1 MRKNRDLRAVQDF
14 KERINELLESNSLKL
29 MNRNQC
35 IVTINRF
42 LKNAQYQ
49 NMTVLNFLFYSTD
62 KSKTKQVVNEFV
74 KIYGGLK

>member
-14 KERINELLESNSLKL
+14 KERINELLENNSLNL

-42 LKNAQYQ
+42 LKDTEYQ
-49 NMTVLNFLFYSTD
+49 NMSPLNFLFYS
-62 KSKTKQVVNEFV
+62 KNKNKTTQVVNEFM
-74 KIYGGLK
+74 KIYGA

>member
-14 KERINELLESNSLKL
+14 KERINELLEANSLNL

-35 IVTINRF
+35 IGTINRF

-49 NMTVLNFLFYSTD
+49 NMTVLKFLFYSTD
-62 KSKTKQVVNEFV
+62 KSKTTQVVNEFV
-74 KIYGGLK
+74 KIYGA